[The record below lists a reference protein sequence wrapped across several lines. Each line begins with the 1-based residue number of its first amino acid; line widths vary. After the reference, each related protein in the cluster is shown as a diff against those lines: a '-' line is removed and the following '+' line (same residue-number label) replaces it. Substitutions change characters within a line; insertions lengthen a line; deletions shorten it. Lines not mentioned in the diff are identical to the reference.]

1 MAFHKIPKIESA
13 FEEAFLHSA
22 THVLHVITG
31 ILPHPPLGGQKGNIH
46 TPWLW

>member
-22 THVLHVITG
+22 THVLHVITE
-31 ILPHPPLGGQKGNIH
+31 ILPHPPLGGQKGHIH
-46 TPWLW
+46 TPCLW